1 MQVGGQNRC
10 VLLGSQKCM
19 EWRTLG
25 GESREDIVTDTHPI
39 DRADTKGLSRDHHPT
54 SHPTLLVTAVTSSW
68 THGLDVV
75 GTKVH
80 H

>member
-1 MQVGGQNRC
+1 MQVGAKTAVSFWAPKNAWNGVRWEVNPEKT
-10 VLLGSQKCM
+10 L
-19 EWRTLG
+19 ERTPK
-25 GESREDIVTDTHPI
+25 V
-39 DRADTKGLSRDHHPT
+39 RDHHPT
-54 SHPTLLVTAVTSSW
+54 SHPTLLVTAATSSW